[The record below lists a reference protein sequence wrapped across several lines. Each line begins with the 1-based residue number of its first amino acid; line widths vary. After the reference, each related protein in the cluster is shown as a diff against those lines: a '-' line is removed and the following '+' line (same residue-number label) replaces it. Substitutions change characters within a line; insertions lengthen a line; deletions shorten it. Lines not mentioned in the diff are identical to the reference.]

1 MRKNLWARSFF
12 AVSGERFCGDPGRAA
27 MTAEEQATLATIGA
41 NVEMRERDLRDF
53 VTAWRGGGHS

>member
-1 MRKNLWARSFF
+1 
-12 AVSGERFCGDPGRAA
+12 

-53 VTAWRGGGHS
+53 VTAWMGGGHS